1 MKKKVL
7 ALVLAAAMASSMATS
22 VSVFAEAATETTAA
36 TAADLPAEPQFEPN
50 KDYDEYTVVEYTI
63 EDIQADLV
71 CTVSTNKDH
80 TEFYLECNFYGDD
93 QMTKTTY
100 DGKEYTVE
108 EDKTGFMKG
117 DTPAILDKA
126 LEQNIWVP
134 IGDAAASDDASAD
147 KKEIKGVTEDQLPAE
162 PMFEANTDY
171 DKWTVVEYTIE
182 DIQADL
188 VCTVSAKE
196 DNSEFY
202 LECNFYGDD
211 QMTKTTYD
219 GKEYTVEEDKTG
231 FMKGDTPAILDKAI
245 EQDLWVYF
253 DNGADDADAAEAADG
268 EATAADLPA
277 EAQFEPN
284 KDYDEYTVVEYTIED
299 IQADLVCTVSTN
311 KDHTEFYLEC
321 NFYGDDQMT
330 KTTYDGKEYTVEEDK
345 TGFMKGDTPAILDKA
360 LEQNIWVPIGDA
372 AASDDAS
379 ADKKEIKGVTEDQL
393 PAEPMFE
400 ANTDYDKWTVVE
412 YTIEDIQ
419 ADLVCTVSAKED
431 NSEFYLE
438 CNFYGDDQMTKTTYD
453 GKEYTVEEDKTGFM
467 KGDTPAILDKAIE
480 QDLWVYFDNGADDA
494 DAAEAADGE
503 ATAADLPAEAQFEP
517 NKDYDEYTVVEYTIE
532 DIQADLVCT
541 VSTNKDHTEFYL
553 ECNFY
558 GDDQMTKTTY
568 DGKEYTVEED
578 KTGFMKGDTPAILDK
593 ALEQNIWVP
602 IEK

>member
-147 KKEIKGVTEDQLPAE
+147 KKEIKGVTEAELPAE
-162 PMFEANTDY
+162 PMFEANKDY

-360 LEQNIWVPIGDA
+360 
-372 AASDDAS
+372 
-379 ADKKEIKGVTEDQL
+379 
-393 PAEPMFE
+393 
-400 ANTDYDKWTVVE
+400 
-412 YTIEDIQ
+412 
-419 ADLVCTVSAKED
+419 
-431 NSEFYLE
+431 
-438 CNFYGDDQMTKTTYD
+438 
-453 GKEYTVEEDKTGFM
+453 
-467 KGDTPAILDKAIE
+467 IE

>member
-22 VSVFAEAATETTAA
+22 VSVFAEAATA
-36 TAADLPAEPQFEPN
+36 TVADLPAEAQFEPN
-50 KDYDEYTVVEYTI
+50 ADYD
-63 EDIQADLV
+63 
-71 CTVSTNKDH
+71 
-80 TEFYLECNFYGDD
+80 
-93 QMTKTTY
+93 
-100 DGKEYTVE
+100 EYTVE

-134 IGDAAASDDASAD
+134 IGDAAASDDAKADD

-162 PMFEANTDY
+162 PMFEANKDY

-253 DNGADDADAAEAADG
+253 DNGADDADTADAEATDG
-268 EATAADLPA
+268 AAATAADLPA

-345 TGFMKGDTPAILDKA
+345 T
-360 LEQNIWVPIGDA
+360 V
-372 AASDDAS
+372 
-379 ADKKEIKGVTEDQL
+379 
-393 PAEPMFE
+393 
-400 ANTDYDKWTVVE
+400 
-412 YTIEDIQ
+412 
-419 ADLVCTVSAKED
+419 
-431 NSEFYLE
+431 
-438 CNFYGDDQMTKTTYD
+438 
-453 GKEYTVEEDKTGFM
+453 FM

-480 QDLWVYFDNGADDA
+480 Q
-494 DAAEAADGE
+494 
-503 ATAADLPAEAQFEP
+503 
-517 NKDYDEYTVVEYTIE
+517 
-532 DIQADLVCT
+532 
-541 VSTNKDHTEFYL
+541 
-553 ECNFY
+553 
-558 GDDQMTKTTY
+558 
-568 DGKEYTVEED
+568 
-578 KTGFMKGDTPAILDK
+578 
-593 ALEQNIWVP
+593 NIWVT

>member
-253 DNGADDADAAEAADG
+253 DNGADDADAADAEATDG
-268 EATAADLPA
+268 AAATAADLPA

-311 KDHTEFYLEC
+311 KDHT
-321 NFYGDDQMT
+321 
-330 KTTYDGKEYTVEEDK
+330 
-345 TGFMKGDTPAILDKA
+345 
-360 LEQNIWVPIGDA
+360 
-372 AASDDAS
+372 
-379 ADKKEIKGVTEDQL
+379 
-393 PAEPMFE
+393 
-400 ANTDYDKWTVVE
+400 
-412 YTIEDIQ
+412 
-419 ADLVCTVSAKED
+419 
-431 NSEFYLE
+431 EFYLE